1 MSSFDMDAGTILV
14 ALLHGFYLAALFSG
28 FGTMLFLLG
37 IARPALQL
45 VPDLERGEA
54 FRACLVLARV
64 SLLMS
69 ILLGIAWLGSE
80 TAVLAGASGPR
91 QAIRALPLV
100 IGQTEFGH
108 LLVTQISLSAA
119 ALILAGRETWRLGVA
134 MGCACIATLLE
145 AWHLH
150 AAAMSDRPLLICE
163 AVHVLAAAVWL
174 GSLLPLALLVRV
186 ASPGA
191 AILACRRY
199 SRAGAVCVLALAL
212 TAFWQGR
219 VLIGSLEALIT
230 TAYGWAALI
239 KLALFLA
246 LIGCAFRNRFKLTP
260 ALSAMSPQI
269 ARRDLRRSIMVEA
282 SIGLLIALVASVLA
296 SLPPVTDMLMR

>member
-1 MSSFDMDAGTILV
+1 MSSFDMDASTILV

-37 IARPALQL
+37 VARPALQL
-45 VPDLERGEA
+45 MPDLERGEA
-54 FRACLVLARV
+54 FRAGLILARV

-80 TAVLAGASGPR
+80 TAVLAGANGPR
-91 QAIRALPLV
+91 QTIGALPLV
-100 IGQTEFGH
+100 IRQTEFGH

-119 ALILAGRETWRLGVA
+119 ALILARRQTWRLGAA

-163 AVHVLAAAVWL
+163 GVHVLAAAVWL

-186 ASPGA
+186 ASPDV

-199 SRAGAVCVLALAL
+199 SRAGAVCVLTLAL

-219 VLIGSLEALIT
+219 VLIGSLEALIA

-246 LIGCAFRNRFKLTP
+246 LIGCALRNRFKLTP

-269 ARRDLRRSIMVEA
+269 ARRDLRRSIMGEA
-282 SIGLLIALVASVLA
+282 SIGLLIVIVASILA
-296 SLPPVTDMLMR
+296 SLPPGPDMMMR